1 MKDFVQKFT
10 PAILAAID
18 LNALGKDIN
27 SKAINNLSKNLVK
40 SIFNVD
46 DAESTS
52 LIENNDKYFIIE
64 VIKTEK
70 IQREIENETVKNDIL
85 LNLENKTKRKLITE
99 IIDKINKNNF
109 NKYDFDKLSKDKN
122 VNIKKISLDNQN
134 DDKILKKEIV
144 NQIYTFP
151 EKKVIIVNDI
161 GLSENFLIYIDKIKN
176 VTIDENS
183 EEYQKYFNLSKNQI
197 VSELYN
203 TYENYIQKKYKID
216 INYQALD
223 AIKNSYN

>member
-1 MKDFVQKFT
+1 M
-10 PAILAAID
+10 
-18 LNALGKDIN
+18 
-27 SKAINNLSKNLVK
+27 
-40 SIFNVD
+40 
-46 DAESTS
+46 
-52 LIENNDKYFIIE
+52 
-64 VIKTEK
+64 
-70 IQREIENETVKNDIL
+70 
-85 LNLENKTKRKLITE
+85 
-99 IIDKINKNNF
+99 
-109 NKYDFDKLSKDKN
+109 
-122 VNIKKISLDNQN
+122 NIKKISLNNQN

-176 VTIDENS
+176 VTIDENP

-223 AIKNSYN
+223 TIKNYFN

>member
-1 MKDFVQKFT
+1 MEKPNSFT
-10 PAILAAID
+10 I
-18 LNALGKDIN
+18 NELGKDIN
-27 SKAINNLSKNLVK
+27 SKMNKKITKDLTEK
-40 SIFNVD
+40 IFNIEEIEPTV
-46 DAESTS
+46 
-52 LIENNDKYFIIE
+52 LIEDKEKYFIIE
-64 VIKTEK
+64 LVTTESIQKDHGDDSIKKE
-70 IQREIENETVKNDIL
+70 IL
-85 LNLENKTKRKLITE
+85 LDLGKETKRKLTSE

-109 NKYDFDKLSKDKN
+109 NKYDFDKLSKNEN
-122 VNIKKISLDNQN
+122 VNIKKISLSNQN
-134 DDKILKKEIV
+134 DDKILKKELV
-144 NQIYTFP
+144 KQIYAFP

-183 EEYQKYFNLSKNQI
+183 EEYQTYFNLSKNQI
-197 VSELYN
+197 VNELYN